1 MKMKFQALE
10 ELWNLGVSDEQ
21 IEELLVQAGGPILE
35 VKKLTSEFSAYK
47 TERRAEEVKEW
58 KTDWIFDQSIYLVLA
73 LLGTTGLGLFSY
85 VLWLL
90 VSNQA
95 PGWLVAIFMVIVIGL
110 GFAVKAAVEITLEE
124 GQL

>member
-58 KTDWIFDQSIYLVLA
+58 KTDWIFDQSVYLVLV
-73 LLGTTGLGLFSY
+73 LLGTAGLGLFSY
-85 VLWLL
+85 VLWLM

-95 PGWLVAIFMVIVIGL
+95 PGWMTAIAIIIVIGL

-124 GQL
+124 DQL

>member
-1 MKMKFQALE
+1 MHNFKALSE
-10 ELWNLGVSDEQ
+10 IEQ
-21 IEELLVQAGGPILE
+21 LSSKDLAQTLIEAGGPILE
-35 VKKLTSEFSAYK
+35 VKKLTSKYEAYK
-47 TERRAEEVKEW
+47 AEEGKVAMKEW
-58 KTDWIFDQSIYLVLA
+58 KVDWIFDQSIYLVLA

-124 GQL
+124 DQL